1 MSFQDVLESTETYL
15 KECVAPRAEI
25 IDSDSEALKI
35 ALTGLENR
43 SLLALR
49 VPQNWG
55 GADIPPQFYHEYQE
69 LTARY
74 SGALCFLQTQHH
86 SATAMLAS
94 SDNEMLKTRYLRA
107 IAQKELRLGVGFSH
121 LRRSGNPAV
130 TATPAKDGYL
140 LSGNVPWITGFGLFE
155 KFVVAAVLP
164 DNRAVFGLLPLSN
177 IQQEYGDNKSVMNV
191 VQARIEDGQ
200 DAHPTTDLEL
210 LSGKIAVSEV
220 MQLIAMN
227 STNTVTATLD
237 NWLLQESEIISI
249 KPVGWIAEN
258 DSKNILNFVPA
269 TFGCIRA
276 GLDAIAATVAAKN
289 SPVIAAACQKL
300 EQKLDRLKQH
310 FLQSQHSSKAEQ
322 LALRAEAIDLA
333 VRCGH
338 AAVVVS
344 SGAANGTLH
353 PAGRVYRE
361 ALVYSVSGQTKDVML
376 STLDRITNESIL
388 DFRF

>member
-1 MSFQDVLESTETYL
+1 MNFQDVFDSAESYLE
-15 KECVAPRAEI
+15 ECVAPRAEI
-25 IDSDSEALKI
+25 IDTDSEALKT
-35 ALTGLENR
+35 ALLGLENR

-49 VPQNWG
+49 VPQKWG
-55 GADIPPQFYHEYQE
+55 GADIPPELFYKYQE

-86 SATAMLAS
+86 SATAMIAS
-94 SDNEMLKTRYLRA
+94 SDNETLKGRYLRP

-130 TATPAKDGYL
+130 TATPVKDGYL

-155 KFVVAAVLP
+155 KFIVAAVLP
-164 DNRAVFGLLPLSN
+164 DNRAVFGLLPFAN
-177 IQQEYGDNKSVMNV
+177 IEREY
-191 VQARIEDGQ
+191 
-200 DAHPTTDLEL
+200 
-210 LSGKIAVSEV
+210 GKIAVSEI
-220 MQLIAMN
+220 MPLIAMN

-237 NWLLQESEIISI
+237 NWLLQESEIISV

-258 DSKNILNFVPA
+258 DSKNILNFVPS

-276 GLDAIAATVAAKN
+276 GLD
-289 SPVIAAACQKL
+289 VIAAAAIVKDSSAIAAACTKL
-300 EQKLDRLKQH
+300 ELKLDRLKQH
-310 FLQSQHSSKAEQ
+310 FLQSQHSSKPEQ

-344 SGAANGTLH
+344 SGAANGRLH

-361 ALVYSVSGQTKDVML
+361 ALVYTVSGQTKDVMVA
-376 STLDRITNESIL
+376 TLDRIIG
-388 DFRF
+388 

>member
-1 MSFQDVLESTETYL
+1 MDFQDILNTTENYL

-25 IDSDSEALKI
+25 IDGDSEALKK
-35 ALTGLENR
+35 ALAGLENR
-43 SLLALR
+43 SLLGLR
-49 VPQNWG
+49 VPQKWG
-55 GADIPPQFYHEYQE
+55 GADISPEAFYEYQE

-74 SGALCFLQTQHH
+74 SGALSFLQTQHH

-94 SDNEMLKTRYLRA
+94 SDNEMLKSRYLRP

-130 TATPAKDGYL
+130 TATPTPNGYL
-140 LSGNVPWITGFGLFE
+140 LSGKVPWITGFGLFQ
-155 KFVVAAVLP
+155 KFIVAAVLP
-164 DNRAVFGLLPLSN
+164 DNRAVFGVLPFAN
-177 IQQEYGDNKSVMNV
+177 IDREY
-191 VQARIEDGQ
+191 
-200 DAHPTTDLEL
+200 
-210 LSGKIAVSEV
+210 GKIAVSEI

-237 NWLLQESEIISI
+237 NWLLHESEIIAV

-276 GLDAIAATVAAKN
+276 GLDVIATAATAKD
-289 SPVIAAACQKL
+289 SPSIAAAYGKL

-310 FLQSQHSSKAEQ
+310 FLESQHSSKAEQ
-322 LALRAEAIDLA
+322 LGLRAEAIDLA

-338 AAVVVS
+338 AAVAIS

-361 ALVYSVSGQTKDVML
+361 ALVYTVSGQTKDVMVAE
-376 STLDRITNESIL
+376 LDRIVG
-388 DFRF
+388 

>member
-1 MSFQDVLESTETYL
+1 MDFQDILNSAESYL

-25 IDSDSEALKI
+25 IDSDSEALKTAI
-35 ALTGLENR
+35 LGLENR
-43 SLLALR
+43 SLLGLR
-49 VPQNWG
+49 VPQKWG
-55 GADIPPQFYHEYQE
+55 GAGIPPELFYEYQE

-74 SGALCFLQTQHH
+74 SGALSFLQTQHH
-86 SATAMLAS
+86 SATAMIAS
-94 SDNEMLKTRYLRA
+94 SDNEMLKGRYLRA

-130 TATPAKDGYL
+130 TATPVKDGYL

-155 KFVVAAVLP
+155 KFIVAGVLP
-164 DNRAVFGLLPLSN
+164 DNRAVFGLLPFAN
-177 IQQEYGDNKSVMNV
+177 IKRE
-191 VQARIEDGQ
+191 
-200 DAHPTTDLEL
+200 
-210 LSGKIAVSEV
+210 SGKIAVSEI
-220 MQLIAMN
+220 MPLIAMN
-227 STNTVTATLD
+227 STNTVTASLN
-237 NWLLQESEIISI
+237 NWLLHESEIISV

-258 DSKNILNFVPA
+258 DSKNILNFVPV

-276 GLDAIAATVAAKN
+276 GLD
-289 SPVIAAACQKL
+289 VIAAAAIAKDSPGIAVACTKL

-322 LALRAEAIDLA
+322 LALRAAAIDLA

-344 SGAANGTLH
+344 SGAANGRLH

-361 ALVYSVSGQTKDVML
+361 ALVYTVSGQTKDVMAA
-376 STLDRITNESIL
+376 TLDRIL
-388 DFRF
+388 G

>member
-1 MSFQDVLESTETYL
+1 MDFQDILNSTETYL
-15 KECVAPRAEI
+15 KECVVPRAEI

-35 ALTGLENR
+35 ALAGLENR

-49 VPQNWG
+49 VPQKWG
-55 GADIPPQFYHEYQE
+55 GADIPPEIFYEYQE

-74 SGALCFLQTQHH
+74 SGALSFLQTQHH
-86 SATAMLAS
+86 SATAMIAS
-94 SDNEMLKTRYLRA
+94 SDNEMLKSRYLGA

-140 LSGNVPWITGFGLFE
+140 LSGNVPWITGFGLFQ
-155 KFVVAAVLP
+155 KFIVAAVLP
-164 DNRAVFGLLPLSN
+164 DNRAVFGVLPFAN
-177 IQQEYGDNKSVMNV
+177 IDREY
-191 VQARIEDGQ
+191 
-200 DAHPTTDLEL
+200 
-210 LSGKIAVSEV
+210 GKIAVSEI

-237 NWLLQESEIISI
+237 NWLLHESEIIAV

-258 DSKNILNFVPA
+258 DSKNILNFVPG

-276 GLDAIAATVAAKN
+276 GLDVISAAATSKDSPAIAAAYG
-289 SPVIAAACQKL
+289 KL

-310 FLQSQHSSKAEQ
+310 FPQSQHSSKAEQ

-361 ALVYSVSGQTKDVML
+361 ALVYTVSGQTKDVMVAE
-376 STLDRITNESIL
+376 LDRIVG
-388 DFRF
+388 

>member
-1 MSFQDVLESTETYL
+1 MDFQDILNSTETYL
-15 KECVAPRAEI
+15 IECILPHAEI

-35 ALTGLENR
+35 ALVGLENR

-49 VPQNWG
+49 VPQKWG
-55 GADIPPQFYHEYQE
+55 GADIPPGIFYQYQE

-74 SGALCFLQTQHH
+74 SGALSFLQTQHH

-94 SDNEMLKTRYLRA
+94 SDNQMLKSRYLRA

-130 TATPAKDGYL
+130 TATPAPNGYL
-140 LSGNVPWITGFGLFE
+140 LSGNVPWITGFGLFQ
-155 KFVVAAVLP
+155 KFIVAAVLP
-164 DNRAVFGLLPLSN
+164 DNRAVFGVLPFAN
-177 IQQEYGDNKSVMNV
+177 IDREY
-191 VQARIEDGQ
+191 
-200 DAHPTTDLEL
+200 
-210 LSGKIAVSEV
+210 GKIAVSEI

-237 NWLLQESEIISI
+237 NWLLHESEIIAV

-258 DSKNILNFVPA
+258 DSKNILNFVPG
-269 TFGCIRA
+269 TLGCIRA
-276 GLDAIAATVAAKN
+276 GLDVIATAATAKD
-289 SPVIAAACQKL
+289 SPVIAVACRKL

-361 ALVYSVSGQTKDVML
+361 ALVYTVSGQTKDVMVAE
-376 STLDRITNESIL
+376 LDRIVG
-388 DFRF
+388 

>member
-1 MSFQDVLESTETYL
+1 MDFQYILNSAESYL

-25 IDSDSEALKI
+25 IDSDSEALKT
-35 ALTGLENR
+35 ALLGLENR

-49 VPQNWG
+49 VPQKWG
-55 GADIPPQFYHEYQE
+55 GADIPPELFYQYQE

-74 SGALCFLQTQHH
+74 SGALSFLQTQHH
-86 SATAMLAS
+86 SATAMIAS
-94 SDNEMLKTRYLRA
+94 SDNEMLKGRYLRA

-121 LRRSGNPAV
+121 LRRSSSRASLTGNPAV
-130 TATPAKDGYL
+130 TATPVKDGYL

-155 KFVVAAVLP
+155 KFIVAAVLP
-164 DNRAVFGLLPLSN
+164 DNRAVFGLLPFAN
-177 IQQEYGDNKSVMNV
+177 IE
-191 VQARIEDGQ
+191 RE
-200 DAHPTTDLEL
+200 
-210 LSGKIAVSEV
+210 SGKIAVSEI

-258 DSKNILNFVPA
+258 DSKNILNFVPV

-276 GLDAIAATVAAKN
+276 GLD
-289 SPVIAAACQKL
+289 VIAAAAIVKDSPAIVAACTKL

-361 ALVYSVSGQTKDVML
+361 ALVYTVSGQTKDVMAA
-376 STLDRITNESIL
+376 TLDRIV
-388 DFRF
+388 DF

>member
-1 MSFQDVLESTETYL
+1 MDFQDILDSAESYL

-25 IDSDSEALKI
+25 IDSDSEALKT
-35 ALTGLENR
+35 ALLGLENR

-49 VPQNWG
+49 VPQKWG
-55 GADIPPQFYHEYQE
+55 GADIPPELFYQYQE

-74 SGALCFLQTQHH
+74 SGALSFLQTQHH
-86 SATAMLAS
+86 SATAMIAS
-94 SDNEMLKTRYLRA
+94 SENEMLKGRYLRA

-130 TATPAKDGYL
+130 TATPVKDGYL
-140 LSGNVPWITGFGLFE
+140 LSGNVPWITGFGLFD
-155 KFVVAAVLP
+155 KFIVAAVLP
-164 DNRAVFGLLPLSN
+164 DNRAVFGLLPFAN
-177 IQQEYGDNKSVMNV
+177 IE
-191 VQARIEDGQ
+191 RE
-200 DAHPTTDLEL
+200 
-210 LSGKIAVSEV
+210 SGKIAVSEI
-220 MQLIAMN
+220 MPLIAMN
-227 STNTVTATLD
+227 STNTVTASLN
-237 NWLLQESEIISI
+237 NWLLHESEIISV
-249 KPVGWIAEN
+249 KAVGWIAEN
-258 DSKNILNFVPA
+258 DSKNILNFVPV

-276 GLDAIAATVAAKN
+276 GLD
-289 SPVIAAACQKL
+289 VIAAAAIVKDSPAIVVACTKL

-344 SGAANGTLH
+344 SGAANGRLH

-361 ALVYSVSGQTKDVML
+361 ALVYTVSGQTKDVMAA
-376 STLDRITNESIL
+376 TLDRIVDL
-388 DFRF
+388 

>member
-1 MSFQDVLESTETYL
+1 MDFQDILNSTETYL
-15 KECVAPRAEI
+15 KECVAPHAEI

-35 ALTGLENR
+35 ALVGLEDR

-49 VPQNWG
+49 VPQKWG
-55 GADIPPQFYHEYQE
+55 GADIPPEIFYQYQE

-74 SGALCFLQTQHH
+74 SGALSFMQTQHH
-86 SATAMLAS
+86 SATAMLAN
-94 SDNEMLKTRYLRA
+94 SDNEMLKSRYLPA

-130 TATPAKDGYL
+130 TATPAKAGYL
-140 LSGNVPWITGFGLFE
+140 LSGKVPWITGFGLFQ
-155 KFVVAAVLP
+155 KFIVAAVLP
-164 DNRAVFGLLPLSN
+164 DNRAVFGLLPFAN
-177 IQQEYGDNKSVMNV
+177 IE
-191 VQARIEDGQ
+191 REC
-200 DAHPTTDLEL
+200 
-210 LSGKIAVSEV
+210 GKIAVSEI

-237 NWLLQESEIISI
+237 NWLLQESEIIAV

-258 DSKNILNFVPA
+258 DRKNILNFVPA

-276 GLDAIAATVAAKN
+276 GLDVIAAAATVKD
-289 SPVIAAACQKL
+289 SLFIAAACQKL

-310 FLQSQHSSKAEQ
+310 FLESQYSSKAEQ

-361 ALVYSVSGQTKDVML
+361 ALVYTVSGQTKDVMVAE
-376 STLDRITNESIL
+376 LDRIVG
-388 DFRF
+388 